1 VAGAAQVVLVLGG
14 ARAEAFDALLA
25 DADRVLVLGREGGDE
40 ALAPLAVAGLGPLG
54 GRAVTATVPLG
65 PATRTLA
72 AAGLAVPARLRRA
85 LEDGR

>member
-1 VAGAAQVVLVLGG
+1 
-14 ARAEAFDALLA
+14 
-25 DADRVLVLGREGGDE
+25 
-40 ALAPLAVAGLGPLG
+40 
-54 GRAVTATVPLG
+54 VPLG